1 MSIREYKWMC
11 FIHSQQMFDF
21 VKMFNLI
28 IVLDEE
34 LARLL
39 PEDEFELKFD
49 GLGGIYVNDKPL
61 GVNVR
66 ERYNALH
73 SKWD

>member
-1 MSIREYKWMC
+1 MSEKTRQTLS
-11 FIHSQQMFDF
+11 SQQMFDF
-21 VKMFNLI
+21 VKMFNQI
-28 IVLDEE
+28 VVLDEE

-49 GLGGIYVNDKPL
+49 ESGGIYVNDKPL

-66 ERYNALH
+66 EPYNALH
-73 SKWD
+73 SK

>member
-1 MSIREYKWMC
+1 MSEKTRRQTLP
-11 FIHSQQMFDF
+11 SQQMFDF
-21 VKMFNLI
+21 VKMFNQI
-28 IVLDEE
+28 VVLDEE

-49 GLGGIYVNDKPL
+49 ESGGIYVNDKPL

-73 SKWD
+73 SK